1 MHMEYKFLPEAVKN
15 TLGLPEG
22 TEPDFVLRGSGG
34 ISGRSGESYLIAL
47 GHDIFLFERD
57 FGATVFKSIRLDARE
72 PDMKA
77 ELQRDTFSSLLNVGG
92 HEIKLSNFEAGTAA
106 MLVEKIQAFCRDDQ
120 LEREVEP
127 TPYLL
132 LLMMLIDLGIRSGKD
147 RTLAPLSENFIINEI
162 CSGNRKFFLTAK
174 ALYEQQRLEDV
185 FRTLSMNEHQKRC
198 MLANMLEMAMR
209 DGEFSGSE
217 QTLIYEAATKLG
229 IKKDDFNAIWNVIL
243 DKNCL
248 SILTDR

>member
-1 MHMEYKFLPEAVKN
+1 MEYKFLPEAVKN

-34 ISGRSGESYLIAL
+34 ISGRSGESYVIAL
-47 GHDIFLFERD
+47 GHEIFLFERE
-57 FGATVFKSIRLDARE
+57 FGATVFNPIRLDARE
-72 PDMKA
+72 PDMKT
-77 ELQRDTFSSLLNVGG
+77 ELQRDTFSSLLNIGG

-106 MLVEKIQAFCRDDQ
+106 MLVDRIQEFRRETSE
-120 LEREVEP
+120 EREVEP

-132 LLMMLIDLGIRSGKD
+132 LLMMLTDLGIRSGKD
-147 RTLAPLSENFIINEI
+147 RTLAPISENFIVNEI

-185 FRTLSMNEHQKRC
+185 FQALTLNEHQKRC

-209 DGEFSGSE
+209 DGEFSTSE
-217 QTLIYEAATKLG
+217 QNLIYETAAKLG
-229 IKKDDFNAIWNVIL
+229 IRKNDFDAIWNVIL